1 MQFNRFSRSLCL
13 VLTIWLTACG
23 GGGSGGGNTPPAN
36 QVAAGKWDDGNG
48 SSILVAPNGEAWATD
63 FNHFPDKFVMYHG
76 HVVMN
81 GSAFSFSGDL
91 FDAGTGAHGASP
103 VSMTGTLTTKG
114 TLTATATTKYGT
126 QTYSLPYRATYDTTP
141 NQADLWGRLGMGFG
155 HDWAGTANTDAGGN
169 FSGTGQLGPE
179 AGCPITGTLVTDPSG
194 KGLIRVSVTYGT
206 SPCAWPGLTFTG
218 AASKNADGSTW
229 LGVVVSGDV
238 GYAIAFSREP

>member
-141 NQADLWGRLGMGFG
+141 NQADLREDALGR
-155 HDWAGTANTDAGGN
+155 GGLPVAARAMS
-169 FSGTGQLGPE
+169 FVSLSP
-179 AGCPITGTLVTDPSG
+179 A
-194 KGLIRVSVTYGT
+194 RVF
-206 SPCAWPGLTFTG
+206 C
-218 AASKNADGSTW
+218 
-229 LGVVVSGDV
+229 VVIIVLCW
-238 GYAIAFSREP
+238 